1 LGPPQEWEFQPK
13 DDGSVS
19 WSLHTGDS
27 DGPAAHLQT
36 CSGQYV
42 TTPDAHFIH
51 GGFYYSYGDNGK
63 TISQAL
69 DQMFISNFTSDKY
82 QNTTLS
88 NTLNTFRTDGEG
100 QYVPVFGTD
109 GVILYFGGQT
119 PTDPSMRTLVPA
131 ALDVIT
137 VYDIGSKKFYQ
148 QAATNAPASRMNFC
162 SASAGTPGK
171 NGTYEMLVIPD
182 LLLHTVSNICTVSYS
197 EEDIP
202 RSIMGSVKMKF
213 CKRYSSLPCQP
224 SHG

>member
-1 LGPPQEWEFQPK
+1 LWYDPKNDTVLSVAGLQYIKNGGSFYLGPPQEWEFQPK

-27 DGPAAHLQT
+27 DGPAAHVQT

-51 GGFYYSYGDNGK
+51 GGFYNRYDDNGK
-63 TISQAL
+63 VIGQAL
-69 DQMFISNFTSDKY
+69 DQMFTSNFTSDKY
-82 QNTTLS
+82 ENTTLS
-88 NTLNTFRTDGEG
+88 NTLNTLRTDGEG
-100 QYVPVFGTD
+100 QYVPVFGTN

-131 ALDVIT
+131 GLDVIT

-162 SASAGTPGK
+162 SASVGTPGK
-171 NGTYEMLVIPD
+171 KGTYEMLVIPD
-182 LLLHTVSNICTVSYS
+182 LPLLS
-197 EEDIP
+197 
-202 RSIMGSVKMKF
+202 F
-213 CKRYSSLPCQP
+213 
-224 SHG
+224 